1 MGLNFHFRYKLK
13 PVTSQVARRV
23 FETATKTLTDVENS
37 LMADYLTHST
47 ATAEKHYRM
56 KQPETI
62 VRANQLLARLAG
74 ESR

>member
-23 FETATKTLTDVENS
+23 FETATKTMTDVEKS
-37 LMADYLTHST
+37 LVADYLTHST
-47 ATAEKHYRM
+47 AMAEKHRM